1 MQNSSNLVS
10 FLVFLSFIQFS
21 LKSSSVYYFF
31 PANFQYVTLTTN
43 FESFKSNYTSA
54 HQISKQ
60 TEVPMKNP
68 AFILAAIHLHEN
80 SYRTPV
86 VHTEMIY
93 MQTLIQRPLTTLTHL
108 VSVFG
113 GVPHVCDIF
122 MVVRNILYLPFIIK
136 HYITGR
142 FDVFDFCYKCKV
154 TTILSDLKQIKTN
167 RSIERIYTYY
177 ILNALSIFIINQH
190 A

>member
-10 FLVFLSFIQFS
+10 FLVFLSLIQFS
-21 LKSSSVYYFF
+21 FKSSSVYFF
-31 PANFQYVTLTTN
+31 FRKFQYVTLSTN
-43 FESFKSNYTSA
+43 FESFESYYTSA
-54 HQISKQ
+54 HQITKQ

-93 MQTLIQRPLTTLTHL
+93 MQTLIQRPLRTRTHL

-136 HYITGR
+136 HYVTGR
-142 FDVFDFCYKCKV
+142 FIVFDLCYKCKD
-154 TTILSDLKQIKTN
+154 I
-167 RSIERIYTYY
+167 
-177 ILNALSIFIINQH
+177 
-190 A
+190 